1 MSVILHKLTDFSTFN
16 WYGLWGAG
24 QDLTY
29 INFSLRVPDQPGRLP
44 LKARNSMFQQV
55 TASSLKKFELY
66 DTPQ

>member
-1 MSVILHKLTDFSTFN
+1 MYLAMVYLVLAHFGFI
-16 WYGLWGAG
+16 
-24 QDLTY
+24 DLSY
-29 INFSLRVPDQPGRLP
+29 IHFSLRVPDQPGRLP